1 MSSQSWPDRRE
12 SERLPASELPHLRA
26 RLEGSREVRLIDV
39 SRRGVQFET
48 AVRLRPGTEVAL
60 RLVSG
65 GQHVTLTGRVVR
77 SLVSALDGTQLV
89 YRTALAFP
97 EDIAFYGQPA
107 PPDETSRSCDAVE
120 TGRPAA
126 ATRLT
131 EPSAAPTVFDVT
143 GGDLDPKIQELLS
156 ANDW

>member
-1 MSSQSWPDRRE
+1 
-12 SERLPASELPHLRA
+12 
-26 RLEGSREVRLIDV
+26 VRLIDI

-77 SLVSALDGTQLV
+77 SLVSALDGTQLI

-97 EDIAFYGQPA
+97 EDIAFYGPP
-107 PPDETSRSCDAVE
+107 PPDETSRSRDAVE
-120 TGRPAA
+120 TGLPAA
-126 ATRLT
+126 AVQLT
-131 EPSAAPTVFDVT
+131 GPSAAPTVFDVT
-143 GGDLDPKIQELLS
+143 GEDFDPRIQELLS

>member
-1 MSSQSWPDRRE
+1 VSSQSWPDRRE
-12 SERLPASELPHLRA
+12 SERLPASELPHLSA

-77 SLVSALDGTQLV
+77 SLVSALDGAQLV

-97 EDIAFYGQPA
+97 EDIAFYGKPA
-107 PPDETSRSCDAVE
+107 SLDETSRSRDAVE
-120 TGRPAA
+120 TGLPAA
-126 ATRLT
+126 AGRLT
-131 EPSAAPTVFDVT
+131 EASEAPTVFDVT
-143 GGDLDPKIQELLS
+143 GYDLDPRIQELLS